1 MKTTASVKKKK
12 GIKVIRDYEQQNKN
26 VHLEKSL
33 KMQSDKPVSWKY
45 FQNKDDPI
53 EI

>member
-1 MKTTASVKKKK
+1 MKTTASVKKK

-26 VHLEKSL
+26 VHLEKTL
-33 KMQSDKPVSWKY
+33 KMQSDIPVSWKY
-45 FQNKDDPI
+45 FQNKDDPF